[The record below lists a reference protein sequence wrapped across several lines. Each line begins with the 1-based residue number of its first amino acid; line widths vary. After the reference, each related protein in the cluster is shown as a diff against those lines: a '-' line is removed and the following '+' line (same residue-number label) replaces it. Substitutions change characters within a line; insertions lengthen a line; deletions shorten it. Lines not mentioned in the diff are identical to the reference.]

1 MNKRKAGYIAAAAAV
16 AVCLLA
22 VVLYQRTVTFS
33 QLLPLK
39 FSEIAACEVVMEPG
53 GEAQSWDL
61 DADRTEQLLQ
71 CMEGLSYQRDGRGS
85 AVQDCYAR
93 IFLTDDES
101 DRWELMLTPSTVLV
115 NHIGAK
121 GRSPKYSVLPDSG
134 AVRTFLQGLTEPAA

>member
-1 MNKRKAGYIAAAAAV
+1 MNKRKVGYIAAAAAV

-39 FSEIAACEVVMEPG
+39 FSEIASCEVVMEDG

-61 DADRTEQLLQ
+61 DAVRTEQLLQ
-71 CMEGLSYQRDGRGS
+71 CLEGLSYQRDGSGS
-85 AVQDCYAR
+85 ALQDCYAR
-93 IFLTDDES
+93 IFLTDAGT
-101 DRWELMLTPSTVLV
+101 DRWELMLAPNTVLV

-134 AVRTFLQGLTEPAA
+134 AVWTFLQGLTEPAA